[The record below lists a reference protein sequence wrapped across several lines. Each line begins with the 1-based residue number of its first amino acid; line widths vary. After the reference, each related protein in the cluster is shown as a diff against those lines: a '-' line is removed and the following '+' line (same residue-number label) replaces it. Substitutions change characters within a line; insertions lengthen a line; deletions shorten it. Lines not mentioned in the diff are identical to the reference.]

1 MGKKMNRRKGG
12 IRTGDGYPAV
22 GGDGQGGHIG
32 TADHNTVSD
41 QDVNISPLFQTIYNY
56 VDRHP
61 KLQAGKKQDA
71 KEQLQE
77 IQKALE
83 EIKPDENFIERRFR
97 NLKRMS
103 PAIVEMAFEIL
114 RTSSGG
120 VAELIKRIIKK
131 VA

>member
-1 MGKKMNRRKGG
+1 MVKKMNRRKGG
-12 IRTGDGYPAV
+12 LRTGDGHPAV
-22 GGDGQGGHIG
+22 GGGFQGSNIG
-32 TADHNTVSD
+32 TTDHQAVSD
-41 QDVNISPLFQTIYNY
+41 QDVNISSLFQTIYNY

-83 EIKPDENFIERRFR
+83 ELKPDENFIERRFR

-103 PAIVEMAFEIL
+103 PGIVEMAFEIL
-114 RTSSGG
+114 QTSSGG
-120 VAELIKRIIKK
+120 VAEVIKRIIKK